1 LGWKLAA
8 QLALLG
14 MLVLAVL
21 LARDPGITTDE
32 IVQRGYGD
40 LILAWYRTG
49 FVNRDALSYI
59 NLYLY
64 GGMFD
69 LFAQSVVA
77 THILPWGTYESRHVL
92 TALVAVLGVV
102 AIWLAVRR
110 IRGPRAAFL
119 AGGMLVLTPAW
130 VGHSLFNPK
139 DIPFGAAV
147 AFVVYASVRI
157 ALREPPLTWSDA
169 LCAAVC
175 LGFALA
181 VRPGG
186 MFLLAYPVVALCLRV
201 ASGMCWR
208 GLSARLAAR
217 FTAISLGRL
226 ICFFPLSWLLMLST
240 WPWAQQAPFTRP
252 FEAAAI
258 AAHFEWPGKMRFDGD
273 IVSFRHVPLHYLP
286 TWFLVT
292 LPDIYALAIVCGVI
306 VLFCSWLGRHN
317 IQKPDIG
324 RTAAVMMLGLTVLI
338 PYLGV
343 VVARPTLYDGHRH
356 FLFVIPSMAALAGL
370 AFDYFISSARLPAAL
385 RGAFVAGALCL
396 ASVTLYDM
404 WSLHP
409 YEYVYFNRSS
419 GGLAKQATRFEAD
432 YWGAS
437 YREGLEWVFKNYDP
451 GGTRKI
457 TIKTCASDKLIG
469 YYRKQW
475 GAHRFVL
482 AKSKH
487 TAEVYLG
494 VTKRN
499 CHERP
504 GEVIHTVERQGV
516 PLLYIRRR
524 PRS

>member
-1 LGWKLAA
+1 
-8 QLALLG
+8 
-14 MLVLAVL
+14 MVVLAVQ

-32 IVQRGYGD
+32 IVQRVYGD
-40 LILAWYRTG
+40 LILDWYRSG
-49 FVNRDALSYI
+49 FVKRDALSYI

-69 LFAQSVVA
+69 LLAQSVVA
-77 THILPWGTYESRHVL
+77 TGLLPWGTYESRHVV
-92 TALVAVLGVV
+92 TALVSLLGVI
-102 AIWLAVRR
+102 AIWLAVRL

-119 AGGMLVLTPAW
+119 AGAMLMLTPAW
-130 VGHSLFNPK
+130 VGHSFFNPK
-139 DIPFGAAV
+139 DIPFAAAS

-157 ALREPPLTWSDA
+157 AVRVPPVTWSDA

-175 LGFALA
+175 LGCALA

-186 MFLLAYPVVALCLRV
+186 MFLLVYPIAAVCLRL
-201 ASGMCWR
+201 ACGMFWR
-208 GLSARLAAR
+208 GLQPRAAAR
-217 FTAISLGRL
+217 FTAISFGRL
-226 ICFFPLSWLLMLST
+226 ICVFPLTWALMLST

-252 FEAAAI
+252 FQAAAI
-258 AAHFEWPGKMRFDGD
+258 AANFEWPGKMRFDGD
-273 IVSFRHVPLHYLP
+273 IVSFRHLPLHYLP
-286 TWFLVT
+286 KWFLVT
-292 LPDIYALAIVCGVI
+292 LPDIYALSLLCAVI
-306 VLFCSWLGRHN
+306 ALFCAWRGRDRAATR
-317 IQKPDIG
+317 PDMG
-324 RTAAVMMLGLTVLI
+324 RTAAVLLLALTVLI

-356 FLFVIPSMAALAGL
+356 FLFLIPSMAALAGL
-370 AFDYFISSARLPAAL
+370 AFDYAISCMMVSVAARATLVAA
-385 RGAFVAGALCL
+385 GIGL
-396 ASVTLYDM
+396 ASVTVYDM

-409 YEYVYFNRSS
+409 YQYVYFNRSS
-419 GGLAKQATRFEAD
+419 GGLAKQAMRFEAD

-437 YREGLEWVFKNYDP
+437 YREGLAWVFKNYDP
-451 GGTRKI
+451 GGTRRI

-475 GAHRFVL
+475 GAKRFVV
-482 AKSKH
+482 AKSQDA
-487 TAEVYLG
+487 AEVYLG